1 MLRRWIFCTGTV
13 SCSPE
18 IMATCSF
25 IYNRVCLYSVQ
36 CSATVWW
43 HTLYNTL
50 KLYLTRYSNSQLSI
64 SFHFECKILVAACV
78 LIRLLVT
85 VAIKC
90 FQLGGCHCY
99 QLTTVIALPQRG
111 IVRKIDKTVW
121 KYANVCYTCHLRNS
135 FQQKWGN
142 SDGDCGFSRGNLRR
156 DGKLFCLPNVTELT
170 LDFECI
176 ILLKIFLQ
184 MQW

>member
-111 IVRKIDKTVW
+111 IVRKIDKSVW
-121 KYANVCYTCHLRNS
+121 KCERVLHVS
-135 FQQKWGN
+135 FKKLVPTKMRQLW
-142 SDGDCGFSRGNLRR
+142 RR
-156 DGKLFCLPNVTELT
+156 LWIFKGKSETRWE
-170 LDFECI
+170 I
-176 ILLKIFLQ
+176 ILSTKRYRIGIGFW
-184 MQW
+184 MYYSA